1 MTMPPDYFDVN
12 AEPSSFQGPFKPDP
26 SERCSPH
33 IDGSEDEIST
43 IRDSV
48 LNEPAFTGQLQ
59 QAELGQWLA
68 EKRAQ
73 CTLGGNIA
81 VTLTAALIA
90 GPFAIMGAF
99 VSGRQTFFAAVYM
112 VLFAPVIE
120 ELLKQSGMVYL
131 LEKKPYRIFSACQF
145 VIAAVIS
152 ALIFSAVENL
162 LYTNLYA
169 DMTAMTDPTAYAA
182 FRWKYCT
189 LLHVTCSV
197 IASFGLIRVWKKQC
211 LDGRAANL
219 AEGFWYVAAAM
230 GIHGTYN
237 FIVMLVAPKF

>member
-1 MTMPPDYFDVN
+1 M
-12 AEPSSFQGPFKPDP
+12 
-26 SERCSPH
+26 RRISPH

-48 LNEPAFTGQLQ
+48 LNEPAMTGKLQ

-68 EKRAQ
+68 EKRGQ
-73 CTLGGNIA
+73 CTLGGNVA
-81 VTLTAALIA
+81 VTLVAALIA

-131 LEKKPYRIFSACQF
+131 LEKKPYRIFSAGQF
-145 VIAAVIS
+145 VIAAMVS

-162 LYTNLYA
+162 LYINLYA
-169 DMTAMTDPTAYAA
+169 DLTAMTDPMAYVA

-211 LDGRAANL
+211 LDNREANL
-219 AEGFWYVAAAM
+219 AEGFWYFAAAM
-230 GIHGTYN
+230 GIHGTFN
-237 FIVMLVAPKF
+237 FIVMLIAPKF